1 MSEWKGNG
9 LDCVLQIR
17 VRLESQIATLFG
29 NKVFAD
35 VIKLRWSYIGVDWA
49 LNTMTDI
56 LKRRVEM

>member
-17 VRLESQIATLFG
+17 VRLESQNATLFG